1 LRHERRSALERLRD
15 RAWREGGDISTGRP
29 PTQKTSCPARFQA
42 GHFLGS
48 RQGLWDG
55 GALETFRLPRG
66 GASHGGADGDD
77 LFRAQLA
84 RVPAVSHIRSHPHD
98 LPFRERTDIH
108 LTAIR
113 SAHADMRSARAAAQP
128 ARTDVQPP
136 HADMHSAHAAV
147 RPARGGEWIFGAILL
162 PPMD

>member
-1 LRHERRSALERLRD
+1 M
-15 RAWREGGDISTGRP
+15 GRP
-29 PTQKTSCPARFQA
+29 PTPKNIMPRLFPS
-42 GHFLGS
+42 
-48 RQGLWDG
+48 
-55 GALETFRLPRG
+55 GALLGLPAVAAGCWGFGDLPLAGGG

-77 LFRAQLA
+77 LLRVHLA
-84 RVPAVSHIRSHPHD
+84 RVPAVSHVRSHPHD
-98 LPFRERTDIH
+98 LPFRDRADIH

-128 ARTDVQPP
+128 ARTDIQPP